1 MLMTRSMSTPTA
13 PRWKR
18 TLGHALRL
26 TRPALG
32 LSAADEADE
41 LEVLRALCHEL
52 VADLPQAQRHVIGV
66 ILLHARGR
74 QDILHLRAPLFD
86 AVAHEFGERIARER
100 LLRLDI
106 ALR

>member
-1 MLMTRSMSTPTA
+1 MLMTRSMSTPTN

-18 TLGHALRL
+18 TLDHALRL
-26 TRPALG
+26 TRPAPG
-32 LSAADEADE
+32 ASAEDQADE
-41 LEVLRALCHEL
+41 LEFLRALCHEL

-74 QDILHLRAPLFD
+74 QDILRLRAQLFD
-86 AVAHEFGERIARER
+86 AIAYAFGERIARER